1 MINTF
6 RNEMPRPLVGI
17 GHSMG
22 GCHLATLAL
31 IHPRLLT
38 NLILID
44 PVINRYEKAS
54 HPNIA
59 RASTFRVDLWK
70 SKEDAERSFRKSK
83 FYQGWDERV
92 FQRWMEFGIRQ
103 VPTALYP
110 RTGTEVTLSTTKHQ
124 EVFSFFRPN
133 FRGLNDKGE
142 EIVNRETH
150 PDLDLTVGVHYPFY
164 RPEP

>member
-1 MINTF
+1 
-6 RNEMPRPLVGI
+6 MPRPLIGM

-22 GCHLATLAL
+22 GCQLATLAL
-31 IHPRLLT
+31 FHPRLLT

-44 PVINRYEKAS
+44 PVINKFAKATDTGA
-54 HPNIA
+54 A
-59 RASTFRVDLWK
+59 RASTFRADLWK

-83 FYQGWDERV
+83 FYQTWDERV
-92 FQRWMEFGIRQ
+92 FQRWMEFGMRK

-110 RTGTEVTLSTTKHQ
+110 GTGNEVTLSTTKHQ

-133 FRGLNDKGE
+133 FQGMNDKGE

-150 PDLDLTVGVHYPFY
+150 PDLDLTTGVHYPFY